1 LVTSDSPIRFVYVIP
16 DRTVRPLHLTR
27 SPLHRAC
34 GINCERRT

>member
-1 LVTSDSPIRFVYVIP
+1 VAFSNSRYQVAR
-16 DRTVRPLHLTR
+16 DRTVEPKCSTR